1 MYAYGPVPSRRL
13 GRSLG
18 VSPIPHKTCSY
29 NCIYCQL
36 GQTGKLQVKRES
48 FYPKEDILSDI
59 EKVMNPANADYI
71 TFVGDGEPTLCKDLG
86 WLIKSCKQKW
96 QIPVAVITNGSLFF
110 MEDVRQDLKS
120 SNVVLPTL
128 DAGSEGIY
136 RTLNRPHGSIGFEEM
151 LQGQVDFR
159 KEYPGKIWLEVMLVK
174 GVNDSDESLIEIK
187 EAIEQVK
194 PDRIYIS
201 IPIRPPA
208 KPGVRPPEPER
219 IMRAH
224 KILGT
229 ALDPLD
235 SLDLTDHESGE
246 FGLDNFTDVKTA
258 IIEICSRHPLREE
271 QARDI
276 DKRFSRPGSIDI
288 MLSDG
293 SLVRV
298 EYQNV
303 SYLLPANFIRKTQ
316 QNNFR

>member
-18 VSPIPHKTCSY
+18 VSPIPRKTCSY

-36 GQTGKLQVKRES
+36 GQTNKLQVKRES

-59 EKVMNPANADYI
+59 EKVMNPANVDYI

-86 WLIKSCKQKW
+86 WLIKSCKNKW

-120 SNVVLPTL
+120 SDVVLPTL
-128 DAGSEGIY
+128 DAGSEDVY

-174 GVNDSDESLIEIK
+174 GVNDSDGSLMEIK
-187 EAIEQVK
+187 DVIEQVK

-201 IPIRPPA
+201 VPIRPPA

-219 IMRAH
+219 IIRAH
-224 KILGT
+224 EILNAT
-229 ALDPLD
+229 
-235 SLDLTDHESGE
+235 LDLTDYESGD
-246 FGLDNFTDVKTA
+246 FGLDNFPDFRTT

-276 DKRFSRPGSIDI
+276 EGRFPGPESIDT

-293 SLVRV
+293 NLVRV
-298 EYQNV
+298 EYQNI
-303 SYLLPANFIRKTQ
+303 SYLLPANFIRKTKQ
-316 QNNFR
+316 KDLR

>member
-18 VSPIPHKTCSY
+18 VSPIPRKTCSY

-36 GQTGKLQVKRES
+36 GQTNKLQVKRES

-59 EKVMNPANADYI
+59 EKVMNFANADHI

-86 WLIKSCKQKW
+86 WLIKSCKNKW

-120 SNVVLPTL
+120 SDVVLPTL
-128 DAGSEGIY
+128 DAGSEEVY

-174 GVNDSDESLIEIK
+174 GVNDSDESLLEIK
-187 EAIEQVK
+187 DAIEQVK

-201 IPIRPPA
+201 VPIRPPA

-219 IMRAH
+219 IMRTH
-224 KILGT
+224 EILGT
-229 ALDPLD
+229 
-235 SLDLTDHESGE
+235 SLDLTDRESGE
-246 FGLDNFTDVKTA
+246 FGLDNFPDLRTT

-276 DKRFSRPGSIDI
+276 EGRFPGAESIDT

-293 SLVRV
+293 SLGRV
-298 EYQNV
+298 EYQNI
-303 SYLLPANFIRKTQ
+303 SYLLPANFTRKSSIRSD
-316 QNNFR
+316 

>member
-1 MYAYGPVPSRRL
+1 M
-13 GRSLG
+13 
-18 VSPIPHKTCSY
+18 SPIPRKTCSY

-36 GQTGKLQVKRES
+36 GQTNKLQVKRES

-59 EKVMNPANADYI
+59 GKVMNFANADHI

-86 WLIKSCKQKW
+86 WLIKSCKNKW

-120 SNVVLPTL
+120 SDVVLPTL
-128 DAGSEGIY
+128 DAGSEEVY

-174 GVNDSDESLIEIK
+174 DVNDSDESLLEIK
-187 EAIEQVK
+187 DAIEQVK

-201 IPIRPPA
+201 VPIRPPA

-219 IMRAH
+219 IMRTH
-224 KILGT
+224 EILGT
-229 ALDPLD
+229 
-235 SLDLTDHESGE
+235 SLDLTDRESGE
-246 FGLDNFTDVKTA
+246 FGLDNFPDLRTT

-276 DKRFSRPGSIDI
+276 EGRFPGAESIDT

-293 SLVRV
+293 SLGRV

-303 SYLLPANFIRKTQ
+303 SYLLPSNFIRKNKQ
-316 QNNFR
+316 KDLR

>member
-36 GQTGKLQVKRES
+36 GQTNKLQVKRES

-59 EKVMNPANADYI
+59 EKVMNPANVDYI

-86 WLIKSCKQKW
+86 WLIKSCKNKW

-120 SNVVLPTL
+120 SDVVLPTL
-128 DAGSEGIY
+128 DAGSEEVY

-174 GVNDSDESLIEIK
+174 GVNDSDESLLEIK
-187 EAIEQVK
+187 DAIEQVK

-201 IPIRPPA
+201 VPIRPPA

-219 IMRAH
+219 IIRAH
-224 KILGT
+224 EILGT
-229 ALDPLD
+229 
-235 SLDLTDHESGE
+235 SLDLTDRESGE
-246 FGLDNFTDVKTA
+246 FGLDNFPDLRTT

-276 DKRFSRPGSIDI
+276 EGRFPGAESIDT

-303 SYLLPANFIRKTQ
+303 SYLLPANFIRKSSL
-316 QNNFR
+316 RSD

>member
-18 VSPIPHKTCSY
+18 VSPIPPKTCSY

-36 GQTGKLQVKRES
+36 GQTGRVQVRRES

-59 EKVMNPANADYI
+59 GKAVKVINSANIDYI

-86 WLIKSCKQKW
+86 WLIGKCKQQW
-96 QIPVAVITNGSLFF
+96 QIPVAVITNGSLLF
-110 MEDVRQDLKS
+110 MKDVRQDLES
-120 SNVVLPTL
+120 SDVVLPTL
-128 DAGSEGIY
+128 DAGSEDVF

-159 KEYPGKIWLEVMLVK
+159 KEYSGKIWLEVMLVK
-174 GVNDSDESLIEIK
+174 DVNDSDKSLMEIND
-187 EAIEQVK
+187 AIKQVK

-201 IPIRPPA
+201 VPIRPPA
-208 KPGVRPPEPER
+208 KPGVRPPEPGR
-219 IMRAH
+219 IIRAH
-224 KILGT
+224 EIFGT
-229 ALDPLD
+229 I
-235 SLDLTDHESGE
+235 LDLTDYESGE
-246 FGLDNFTDVKTA
+246 FGFDNYPDARTA
-258 IIEICSRHPLREE
+258 ITEICSRHPLREE

-276 DKRFSRPGSIDI
+276 ELRFSESGNIDS

-298 EYQNV
+298 EYQNMP
-303 SYLLPANFIRKTQ
+303 YLLPAKFIGILSK
-316 QNNFR
+316 

>member
-59 EKVMNPANADYI
+59 EKVMNFANADHI

-86 WLIKSCKQKW
+86 WLIKSCKNKW

-120 SNVVLPTL
+120 SDVVLPTL
-128 DAGSEGIY
+128 DAGSEEVY

-174 GVNDSDESLIEIK
+174 GVNDSDESLLEIK
-187 EAIEQVK
+187 DAIEQVK

-201 IPIRPPA
+201 VPIRPPA
-208 KPGVRPPEPER
+208 KPGVRPPEPGR
-219 IMRAH
+219 IIRAH
-224 KILGT
+224 EILGT
-229 ALDPLD
+229 
-235 SLDLTDHESGE
+235 SLDLTDYESGD

-276 DKRFSRPGSIDI
+276 EGRFPGAESIDT

-293 SLVRV
+293 SLGRV

-303 SYLLPANFIRKTQ
+303 SYLLPSNFIRKT
-316 QNNFR
+316 

>member
-36 GQTGKLQVKRES
+36 GQTGKLSMKRES

-59 EKVMNPANADYI
+59 KKVIDPANVDYI

-96 QIPVAVITNGSLFF
+96 QIPVAVVTNGSLFF

-120 SNVVLPTL
+120 SDVVLPTL
-128 DAGSEGIY
+128 DAGSEEVY

-151 LQGQVDFR
+151 LQGQIDFR

-174 GVNDSDESLIEIK
+174 GVNDSDESLMEIK
-187 EAIEQVK
+187 DAIEQVK

-201 IPIRPPA
+201 VPIRPPA
-208 KPGVRPPEPER
+208 KPGVRPPEPGR
-219 IMRAH
+219 IIRAH
-224 KILGT
+224 EILNT
-229 ALDPLD
+229 T
-235 SLDLTDHESGE
+235 LDLTDYESGN
-246 FGLDNFTDVKTA
+246 FGLDNFPDLRTT

-276 DKRFSRPGSIDI
+276 DKRFTGTESIDT

-303 SYLLPANFIRKTQ
+303 SYLLPANFTRKSSL
-316 QNNFR
+316 RSD

>member
-59 EKVMNPANADYI
+59 EKVMNPANVDYI

-86 WLIKSCKQKW
+86 WLIKSCKQQW

-120 SNVVLPTL
+120 SDVVLPTL
-128 DAGSEGIY
+128 DAGSEGVY

-174 GVNDSDESLIEIK
+174 GVNDSDGSLLEIK
-187 EAIEQVK
+187 DAIEQVK

-201 IPIRPPA
+201 VPIRPPA

-219 IMRAH
+219 IIRAH
-224 KILGT
+224 EILNAT
-229 ALDPLD
+229 
-235 SLDLTDHESGE
+235 LDLTDYESGE
-246 FGLDNFTDVKTA
+246 FGLDNFPDLRTT

-276 DKRFSRPGSIDI
+276 EGRFLGAESIDT

-293 SLVRV
+293 NLVRV
-298 EYQNV
+298 EYQNI
-303 SYLLPANFIRKTQ
+303 SYLLPANFTRKSSL
-316 QNNFR
+316 RSD

>member
-18 VSPIPHKTCSY
+18 VSPIPRKTCSY

-36 GQTGKLQVKRES
+36 GQTNKLQVKRES

-59 EKVMNPANADYI
+59 GKVMNFANADHI

-86 WLIKSCKQKW
+86 WLIKSCKNKW

-110 MEDVRQDLKS
+110 MGDVRQDLKS
-120 SNVVLPTL
+120 SDVVLPTL
-128 DAGSEGIY
+128 DAGSEEVY

-174 GVNDSDESLIEIK
+174 GVNDSDESLLEIK
-187 EAIEQVK
+187 DAIEQVK

-201 IPIRPPA
+201 VPIRPPA

-219 IMRAH
+219 IMRTH
-224 KILGT
+224 EILGT
-229 ALDPLD
+229 
-235 SLDLTDHESGE
+235 SLDLTDRESGE
-246 FGLDNFTDVKTA
+246 FGLDNFPDLRTT

-276 DKRFSRPGSIDI
+276 EGRFPGAESIDT

-293 SLVRV
+293 SLGRV

-303 SYLLPANFIRKTQ
+303 SYLLPSNFIRKNK
-316 QNNFR
+316 QND

>member
-59 EKVMNPANADYI
+59 GKVMNFANADHI

-86 WLIKSCKQKW
+86 WLIKSCKNKW

-120 SNVVLPTL
+120 SDVVLPTL
-128 DAGSEGIY
+128 DAGSEEVY

-174 GVNDSDESLIEIK
+174 GVNDSDGSLLEIK
-187 EAIEQVK
+187 DAIEQVK

-201 IPIRPPA
+201 VPIRPPA

-219 IMRAH
+219 IIRAH
-224 KILGT
+224 EILGT
-229 ALDPLD
+229 ALD
-235 SLDLTDHESGE
+235 LTDRESGE
-246 FGLDNFTDVKTA
+246 FGLDNFTDLRTT

-276 DKRFSRPGSIDI
+276 EGRFPGAESIDT

-293 SLVRV
+293 SLGRV

-303 SYLLPANFIRKTQ
+303 SYLLPSNFIRKNK
-316 QNNFR
+316 QNDLR

>member
-18 VSPIPHKTCSY
+18 VSPITQKTCSY

-59 EKVMNPANADYI
+59 EKIMNPANVDYI

-96 QIPVAVITNGSLFF
+96 QLPVAVITNGSLFF

-120 SNVVLPTL
+120 SDVVLPTL
-128 DAGSEGIY
+128 DAGSEDVY
-136 RTLNRPHGSIGFEEM
+136 RTLNRPHASIGFEEM
-151 LQGQVDFR
+151 LQGQVGFR
-159 KEYPGKIWLEVMLVK
+159 KEYQGKIWLEVMLVK
-174 GVNDSDESLIEIK
+174 GVNDSDESLLEIK
-187 EAIEQVK
+187 DAIEQVK

-201 IPIRPPA
+201 VPIRPPA

-219 IMRAH
+219 IIRAH
-224 KILGT
+224 EILNT
-229 ALDPLD
+229 A
-235 SLDLTDHESGE
+235 LDLTDYESGE
-246 FGLDNFTDVKTA
+246 FGLDNFPDLRTT

-276 DKRFSRPGSIDI
+276 NERFSKAESIDT

-303 SYLLPANFIRKTQ
+303 SYLLPANFIRKNKQ
-316 QNNFR
+316 KDLR

>member
-18 VSPIPHKTCSY
+18 VSPIPRKTCSY

-36 GQTGKLQVKRES
+36 GQTNKLQVKRES
-48 FYPKEDILSDI
+48 FYPKENILSDI
-59 EKVMNPANADYI
+59 GKVMNFANADHI

-86 WLIKSCKQKW
+86 WLIKSCKNKW

-120 SNVVLPTL
+120 SDVVLPTL
-128 DAGSEGIY
+128 DAGSEEVY

-174 GVNDSDESLIEIK
+174 GVNDSDESLLEIK
-187 EAIEQVK
+187 DAIEQVK

-201 IPIRPPA
+201 VPIRPPA

-219 IMRAH
+219 IMRTH
-224 KILGT
+224 EILGT
-229 ALDPLD
+229 
-235 SLDLTDHESGE
+235 SLDLTDRESGE
-246 FGLDNFTDVKTA
+246 FGLDNFPDLRTT

-276 DKRFSRPGSIDI
+276 EGKFPGAESIDT

-293 SLVRV
+293 SLGRV

-303 SYLLPANFIRKTQ
+303 SYLLPSNFIRKNK
-316 QNNFR
+316 QNDLR

>member
-18 VSPIPHKTCSY
+18 VSPIPRKTCSY

-36 GQTGKLQVKRES
+36 GQTNKLQVKRES

-59 EKVMNPANADYI
+59 GKVMNFANADHI

-86 WLIKSCKQKW
+86 WLIKSCKNKW

-110 MEDVRQDLKS
+110 MGDVRQDLKS
-120 SNVVLPTL
+120 SDVVLPTL
-128 DAGSEGIY
+128 DAGSEEVY

-174 GVNDSDESLIEIK
+174 GVNDSDESLLEIK
-187 EAIEQVK
+187 DAIEQVK

-201 IPIRPPA
+201 VPIRPPA

-219 IMRAH
+219 IMRTH
-224 KILGT
+224 EILGT
-229 ALDPLD
+229 
-235 SLDLTDHESGE
+235 SLDLTDRESGE
-246 FGLDNFTDVKTA
+246 FGLDNFPDLRTT

-276 DKRFSRPGSIDI
+276 EGRFPGAESIDT

-293 SLVRV
+293 SLGRV
-298 EYQNV
+298 EYQNI
-303 SYLLPANFIRKTQ
+303 SYLLPANFTRKSSIRSD
-316 QNNFR
+316 

>member
-18 VSPIPHKTCSY
+18 VSPIPRKTCSY

-36 GQTGKLQVKRES
+36 GQTNKIQVKRES
-48 FYPKEDILSDI
+48 FYTKEDILSDI
-59 EKVMNPANADYI
+59 GKVMNFANADHI

-86 WLIKSCKQKW
+86 WLIKSCKNKW

-110 MEDVRQDLKS
+110 MKDVRQDLKS
-120 SNVVLPTL
+120 SDVVLPTL
-128 DAGSEGIY
+128 DAGSEEVY

-159 KEYPGKIWLEVMLVK
+159 KEYPGKIWLEVMLVE
-174 GVNDSDESLIEIK
+174 GVNDSDESLLEIK
-187 EAIEQVK
+187 DAIEQVK

-201 IPIRPPA
+201 VPIRPPA

-219 IMRAH
+219 IIRAH
-224 KILGT
+224 EIFGT
-229 ALDPLD
+229 ILDPLE
-235 SLDLTDHESGE
+235 LTDHESGK
-246 FGLDNFTDVKTA
+246 FGLDNFPDLRTT

-276 DKRFSRPGSIDI
+276 EARFPGQGSIDT

-293 SLVRV
+293 ILVRV

-303 SYLLPANFIRKTQ
+303 SYLLPANFTRKSSL
-316 QNNFR
+316 RSD

>member
-18 VSPIPHKTCSY
+18 VSPIPQKTCSY

-36 GQTGKLQVKRES
+36 GQTNKLQVKRKS

-59 EKVMNPANADYI
+59 GKVMNFANADHI

-86 WLIKSCKQKW
+86 WLIKSCKNKW

-110 MEDVRQDLKS
+110 MGDVRQDLKS
-120 SNVVLPTL
+120 SDVVLPTL
-128 DAGSEGIY
+128 DAGSEEVY

-174 GVNDSDESLIEIK
+174 GVNDSDESLLEIK
-187 EAIEQVK
+187 DAIEQVK

-201 IPIRPPA
+201 VPIRPPA
-208 KPGVRPPEPER
+208 KPGVGPPEPGR
-219 IMRAH
+219 IIRAH
-224 KILGT
+224 EILGT
-229 ALDPLD
+229 
-235 SLDLTDHESGE
+235 SLDLTDRESGE
-246 FGLDNFTDVKTA
+246 FGLDNFPDLRTT

-276 DKRFSRPGSIDI
+276 EGRFPGAESIDT

-293 SLVRV
+293 SLGRV

-303 SYLLPANFIRKTQ
+303 SYLLPSNFIRKNK
-316 QNNFR
+316 QNDLR